1 MSTATIDPTQLDA
14 RPHTD
19 LAPTSSIAG
28 LFDGVERPPRPAR
41 FSRYCRET
49 ALLVGRSLRMI
60 PRVPERLADVT
71 LQPMMFTL
79 LFLYVFGS
87 AIKVPGMRYQDYLL
101 PGLLGQ
107 ALAFGVI
114 GAGVATATDFNNG
127 VIDRFRS
134 LPVTRLSVIS
144 AQVIGQMIE
153 QVLGIA
159 IVMGLGLALGW
170 RPQLSPWGA
179 IELVAL
185 VLLGLFAFTWFGVLI
200 GMSVRSSDAMQGI
213 GFAIIFPLS
222 FLAGTF
228 VPIAGMAL
236 VPRADRRVGPDLGA
250 GRRRPPGQPGHSLA
264 RVVAARAPRAGD
276 GVLVRPDHRDLRAA
290 RPAQVQPARQAL
302 TLLPLGPSTSV
313 PPPAP
318 RGRSSRVSHSER
330 PRGRGRSCSSRNPP
344 TRPRRAPTTTPRRG
358 DTTSR
363 SH

>member
-1 MSTATIDPTQLDA
+1 MSTATIDPIQRDLDL
-14 RPHTD
+14 D
-19 LAPTSSIAG
+19 VAPTSTIAG
-28 LFDGVERPPRPAR
+28 LFDGIERPPRPAR

-71 LQPMMFTL
+71 LQPIMFTL

-101 PGLLGQ
+101 PGLIGQ

-144 AQVIGQMIE
+144 AQVIGQMTE

-179 IELVAL
+179 VELSAL

-236 VPRADRRVGPDLGA
+236 VPRAVAEWDPISALVA
-250 GRRRPPGQPGHSLA
+250 GVRQVSQGTSSHGSWQLEHP
-264 RVVAARAPRAGD
+264 VVAMLCWCGLIIAICVPLA
-276 GVLVRPDHRDLRAA
+276 LRKFS
-290 RPAQVQPARQAL
+290 Q
-302 TLLPLGPSTSV
+302 LGK
-313 PPPAP
+313 
-318 RGRSSRVSHSER
+318 R
-330 PRGRGRSCSSRNPP
+330 
-344 TRPRRAPTTTPRRG
+344 
-358 DTTSR
+358 
-363 SH
+363 